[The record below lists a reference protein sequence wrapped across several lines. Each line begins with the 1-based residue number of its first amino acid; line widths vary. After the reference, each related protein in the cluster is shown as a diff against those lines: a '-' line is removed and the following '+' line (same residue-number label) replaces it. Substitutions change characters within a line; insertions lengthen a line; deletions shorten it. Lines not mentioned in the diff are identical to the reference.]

1 MRALLLGLGLSILMA
16 LAASAQFYELH
27 FGKNKIQYERF
38 DWHVLQT
45 EHFDIYYYPEMQAL
59 AEHGAFFAEEAYR
72 TLQQR
77 FNNAL
82 PRRTPIIFYAA
93 PYHFQQTNTMPG
105 FIPEGVGGFFELIK
119 GRVVIPASGNLYRF
133 RRVIWHELVHVF
145 TFHRA
150 FQVLRDH
157 RVPPDRYL
165 PLWFTEGLAEY
176 WSGPPDDQYE
186 MILRDAFY
194 ANYLVP
200 LENMYRI
207 YGTFLMYK
215 EGEALCRFIAE
226 TYGEE
231 KLLELIEQFWIDR
244 DFQRV
249 LEHVLGEHFYTISDR
264 WEQWLRQ
271 QYLPE
276 LPRQAL
282 PSLTTEAIV
291 AQGFSTKPIAY
302 QRRDGRRF
310 VYYLG
315 NEGAYTN
322 LYALPVDSVYR
333 PQGKPKTLIRTGRSE
348 RFESINLL
356 EDRMDVSADG
366 MLAFTTRSG
375 EGDVLHLYDL
385 EHEELE
391 NTYRFPRLVALYS
404 PTWSPDGTRLAFSA
418 IDEGGWIDLYVL
430 EVPGGRLERLTR
442 DLYDDRDPAWS
453 PDGRYLVFA
462 SDRTAWGERYG
473 MNLFLYDFNTGQ
485 IHQLTEGWRRDQEPR
500 WSPDGRYVVFS
511 SAVIEADGR
520 FGPRNIWA
528 VEVAPPPPTRPVAAA
543 YPETGSAPV
552 GPPVRRLYQL
562 TNLATAAF
570 DPLWTPDGHLL
581 FSAFEHYRFTVRRIP
596 DVAERLARPHQQTT
610 VALLRS
616 RPPWQPGRLSAESG
630 VRRQPYRR
638 RYSLD
643 VAYGGISISQ
653 SALWGTTGGAALAFS
668 DLLGDD
674 RWYVTVFHTGQGS
687 GELLKGLNVAVSR
700 VQLHRRTDVGYGL
713 YRFAGLR
720 FDLTD
725 PDVAAEYPLLWEEL
739 LGGYGALSYPIS
751 TFQRIELNT
760 ALAWSDK
767 RVAIRNVRRQA
778 LLLSNTLAFVHDN
791 ARYGAN
797 GPVEGWR
804 ANLTVGYTTDLRYSN
819 VSYYTLSLDVRHY
832 LRLMRNVTL
841 ASWGLLRLNE
851 GREARLWFLGGSWD
865 LRGFPLFDVRGRK
878 LWFTSHEL
886 RFPILEAPSLY
897 IPLLAPFGIAN
908 LRGALFF
915 DAAHVWNEDY
925 NERQPQLYA
934 GETLGAIGGGLRL
947 NLLGGLVLRYD
958 IGYRYRDGFR
968 HRDRLF
974 RQFFFGWDF

>member
-1 MRALLLGLGLSILMA
+1 MRTLLLGWGLCVLGVS
-16 LAASAQFYELH
+16 AASAQFYELH

-45 EHFDIYYYPEMQAL
+45 EHFDVYYYPEMQDL
-59 AEHGAFFAEEAYR
+59 AEHGAYFAEEAYR

-77 FNNAL
+77 FNYTL

-93 PYHFQQTNTMPG
+93 PYHFQQTNTTSG

-150 FQVLRDH
+150 VQVLRDH

-176 WSGPPDDQYE
+176 WSGPPDDQHE
-186 MILRDAFY
+186 MILRDALY

-231 KLLELIEQFWIDR
+231 KLLELIEQFWVDR

-249 LEHVLGEHFYTISDR
+249 LEYVLGEPFYAISDR
-264 WEQWLRQ
+264 WERWLQAR
-271 QYLPE
+271 YLPE
-276 LPRQAL
+276 LPRQTL
-282 PSLTTEAIV
+282 PSLAAEAIV
-291 AQGFSTKPIAY
+291 ARGFSTKPVVY
-302 QRRDGRRF
+302 QRRDGQQW

-322 LYALPVDSVYR
+322 LYAVPVDSTYR
-333 PQGKPKTLIRTGRSE
+333 PEKAPKTLIRTGRST
-348 RFESINLL
+348 RFESMNLL
-356 EDRMDVSADG
+356 EDRIDVSTEG

-385 EHEELE
+385 EREELVA
-391 NTYRFPRLVALYS
+391 TYRFPRLVALYS
-404 PTWSPDGTRLAFSA
+404 PTWSPDGTQLAFSA
-418 IDEGGWIDLYVL
+418 IDEKGWIDLYVL
-430 EVPGGRLERLTR
+430 HLSTGQLERLTR

-453 PDGRYLVFA
+453 PDGRYLAFA
-462 SDRTAWGERYG
+462 SDRTAWGDRYG
-473 MNLFLYDFNTGQ
+473 MNLFLYDFAQGQ
-485 IHQLTEGWRRDQEPR
+485 IRQLTDGWRRDQEPR
-500 WSPDGRYVVFS
+500 WSPDGRYVVFA
-511 SAVIEADGR
+511 SAVVEADGR

-528 VEVAPPPPTRPVAAA
+528 IEVAPLQPTRPVAAA
-543 YPETGSAPV
+543 YPETAPDLD
-552 GPPVRRLYQL
+552 GPPRRQLYRL

-570 DPLWTPDGHLL
+570 DPVWTSDGRLL
-581 FSAFEHYRFTVRRIP
+581 FSAFEHYRFTIRQIP
-596 DVAERLARPHQQTT
+596 NVAERLIRPHQQTT
-610 VALLRS
+610 VALLGS
-616 RPPWQPGRLSAESG
+616 QPIWQPGRISTENG
-630 VRRQPYRR
+630 VRRKPYHR

-674 RWYVTVFHTGQGS
+674 RWYVTVFHTGQSS

-725 PDVAAEYPLLWEEL
+725 PDAAAEYPLLWEEL
-739 LGGYGALSYPIS
+739 VGTYGALSYPLSI
-751 TFQRIELNT
+751 FQRIELNT

-767 RVAIRNVRRQA
+767 RVAIRGVQRQA
-778 LLLSNTLAFVHDN
+778 LLLSNALAFVHDN
-791 ARYGAN
+791 ALYGAN
-797 GPVEGWR
+797 GPIEGWR
-804 ANLTVGYTTDLRYSN
+804 ANLTVGYTTDVRYSN

-832 LRLMRNVTL
+832 LRLARNVTL

-897 IPLLAPFGIAN
+897 MPLLAPFGIAN

-915 DAAHVWNEDY
+915 DAAHVWNDAY
-925 NERQPQLYA
+925 HARQPQLYA
-934 GETLGAIGGGLRL
+934 GETLGAIGLGFRL
-947 NLLGGLVLRYD
+947 NLFGGLVLRYD
-958 IGYRYRDGFR
+958 LGYRYRNGFQ
-968 HRDRLF
+968 HRERSF

>member
-1 MRALLLGLGLSILMA
+1 MRALLLGLGLGVLMA
-16 LAASAQFYELH
+16 SAASAQFYESH

-59 AEHGAFFAEEAYR
+59 AEHGAYFAEEAYR

-77 FNNAL
+77 FNYTL

-93 PYHFQQTNTMPG
+93 PYHFQQTNTTPG

-150 FQVLRDH
+150 FRVLRDH

-176 WSGPPDDQYE
+176 WSGPPDDQHE
-186 MILRDAFY
+186 MILRDALY

-244 DFQRV
+244 DFRRV
-249 LEHVLGEHFYTISDR
+249 MEHVLGEDFYTISDR
-264 WEQWLRQ
+264 WEQWLKER
-271 QYLPE
+271 YLPE
-276 LPRQAL
+276 LPRQTL
-282 PSLTTEAIV
+282 PSLASEAIV
-291 AQGFSTKPIAY
+291 ARGFSAKPIVY
-302 QRRDGRRF
+302 RRRDGRRF

-322 LYALPVDSVYR
+322 LYALPVDSAYR

-356 EDRMDVSADG
+356 EDRMDVSAEG
-366 MLAFTTRSG
+366 VLAFTTRSG

-385 EHEELE
+385 EREELV

-430 EVPGGRLERLTR
+430 ELDTERLERLTR

-462 SDRTAWGERYG
+462 SDRTAWGDRYG
-473 MNLFLYDFNTGQ
+473 MNLFLYDFHTGQ
-485 IHQLTEGWRRDQEPR
+485 LRQLTDGWRRDREPR
-500 WSPDGRYVVFS
+500 WSPDGRYVVFA
-511 SAVIEADGR
+511 SAVVETDGR
-520 FGPRNIWA
+520 FGPRDVWA
-528 VEVAPPPPTRPVAAA
+528 VEVAPALPTRPVAAA
-543 YPETGSAPV
+543 YPETGSEPV
-552 GPPVRRLYQL
+552 GPPVRRLYRL

-596 DVAERLARPHQQTT
+596 DVAERLVRPHQQTA
-610 VALLRS
+610 VALLGS
-616 RPPWQPGRLSAESG
+616 QPPWKPGRLSADSG
-630 VRRQPYRR
+630 VRRRPYRR

-674 RWYVTVFHTGQGS
+674 RWYVTVFHTGRGS

-725 PDVAAEYPLLWEEL
+725 PDAAAEYPLLWEEL
-739 LGGYGALSYPIS
+739 VGGYGALSYPIS

-767 RVAIRNVRRQA
+767 RVAIRGVRRRA
-778 LLLSNTLAFVHDN
+778 LLLSNALAFVHDD
-791 ARYGAN
+791 ALYGAN

-804 ANLTVGYTTDLRYSN
+804 ANLTVGYTSDLRYSN

-841 ASWGLLRLNE
+841 ASWGLLRMNE

-915 DAAHVWNEDY
+915 DAAHVWNDDY

-934 GETLGAIGGGLRL
+934 GETLGAIGLGFRL

-968 HRDRLF
+968 HRERSF